1 METVPFD
8 VPAVAPALEA
18 LRLALSPVEAF
29 AVALAFVALIGTL
42 VYAYRHHTGR
52 CQSRPDMVSRQ
63 ISEADQARSS

>member
-8 VPAVAPALEA
+8 GPAVAPALEVV
-18 LRLALSPVEAF
+18 LAHLSPVEAF

-52 CQSRPDMVSRQ
+52 CHPAATLNQRCAD
-63 ISEADQARSS
+63 EARDARSS